1 MVGKCKLVLRI
12 RVGYKDHQMTLK
24 VQSINISTGGSASLR
39 LGHKN
44 FNPSC
49 TKVFGTHTFY
59 EGGGGGLS
67 RPPMISKTAD
77 STNFNFGRPL
87 ELYMR
92 GRKLVKL
99 MI

>member
-1 MVGKCKLVLRI
+1 MKKETDRLNNWVGW
-12 RVGYKDHQMTLK
+12 YK
-24 VQSINISTGGSASLR
+24 V
-39 LGHKN
+39 
-44 FNPSC
+44 NPSF

-59 EGGGGGLS
+59 EGGGVEPT
-67 RPPMISKTAD
+67 PPMISKTAD